1 MLMAIAMAMGYH
13 FGVQRS
19 NLGKIPMWLM
29 VYVNCTKMIYY

>member
-1 MLMAIAMAMGYH
+1 MIMAMATGYH

-29 VYVNCTKMIYY
+29 VYVNFTKIIYY